1 MLNKLLKTLTVS
13 VFFLISGISFSQ
25 SVVFGN
31 IIKENPS
38 DTIDGKLVVY
48 KQIDDSTYLFK
59 EKRFRNQS
67 MVSLDIGEYIFA
79 YYFANNSFVEKVSIK
94 DEESVVIMNILE
106 NPMTL
111 SEFNFSNVIYL
122 SSEMVDL
129 AVQKRRYIYMD
140 FDF

>member
-1 MLNKLLKTLTVS
+1 MLNKLIKILTVS
-13 VFFLISGISFSQ
+13 VIFMISNSLFSQ

-48 KQIDDSTYLFK
+48 KQVDDSTYLFK

-79 YYFANNSFVEKVSIK
+79 YYFSNNSFVEKVSIK

-106 NPMTL
+106 NPMAL
-111 SEFNFSNVIYL
+111 SEFKFSNAIYL